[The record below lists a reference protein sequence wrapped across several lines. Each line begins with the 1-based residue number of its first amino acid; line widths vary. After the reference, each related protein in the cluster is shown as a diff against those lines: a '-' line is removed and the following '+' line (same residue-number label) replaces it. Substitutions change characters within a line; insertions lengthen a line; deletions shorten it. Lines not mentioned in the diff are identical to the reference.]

1 MDAQKLKFMMSVQ
14 LEIDKLE
21 AKLGSNHQDVIASKA
36 LFHTLSQT
44 EIKQKN
50 SEQSKSDCCD
60 ELIPIKSDTEAI
72 RNHLEIRANVS
83 MDFEFVKNERVKKQL
98 IKDNLKMENS
108 RLDIQIKNDTERFY
122 NFCVEAFY
130 QIEELVNY
138 YFGMKYTFEDFILLI
153 SSKNNGKIFNQ
164 KQLSEITIAEKIFV
178 FEGLFYYGQV
188 DAVGKTIRYESTINL
203 IREVRNEDSHRC
215 NIIEQDSE
223 QVLLKF
229 KELLKRISVFNKTKS
244 SPTIYYQKTNEDKLI
259 EKQAKLIN
267 FIKDKNYNL
276 VRDTVFG
283 LVNKIKG
290 DLQKI

>member
-44 EIKQKN
+44 EIKKKN
-50 SEQSKSDCCD
+50 SQQSKSDCCD

-229 KELLKRISVFNKTKS
+229 KELLKRISVFNKTKT
-244 SPTIYYQKTNEDKLI
+244 SPTIYYQKTSEDKLI

-276 VRDTVFG
+276 VRDTLQELAF
-283 LVNKIKG
+283 KIKTG
-290 DLQKI
+290 LQ